1 MTKNPSRKRSKAF
14 VLIIPLVTSLL
25 SEVVIICRSRTLRGM
40 RIIFSQVIQLHFGEW
55 EVAMIYGRL
64 GGVETFKFVLIIPQA
79 ILNSPAQALRLM
91 GCSIA
96 ASGGP
101 RGGVKMLKDD
111 VFLANNREYYVLP
124 KGKIIYGSYI
134 TSRIFI
140 YLYTIE
146 ATSIQKV
153 TPGLN

>member
-40 RIIFSQVIQLHFGEW
+40 RIIFFQVIQLHFGEW
-55 EVAMIYGRL
+55 EVTVAMIYGRL

-79 ILNSPAQALRLM
+79 IPNSPAQALRLM

-111 VFLANNREYYVLP
+111 VFLANNRECNALP

-140 YLYTIE
+140 YLYTIDY
-146 ATSIQKV
+146 
-153 TPGLN
+153 